1 MLAGDHPHPFPGW
14 RQRVLDSVCEVPS
27 SPYHR
32 TNHASADGVLE
43 VEVYNKE
50 KRKADFRVG
59 EESFKTVLETSA
71 KMMGMQTAGNWIV
84 VGKMLRVCS
93 RSEKR

>member
-1 MLAGDHPHPFPGW
+1 
-14 RQRVLDSVCEVPS
+14 
-27 SPYHR
+27 
-32 TNHASADGVLE
+32 

-71 KMMGMQTAGNWIV
+71 KKKRMQTAGNWIV